1 MIRELII
8 KDLETALKQVAT
20 ISIFEIYSF
29 KKPNLPVIIIRD
41 EDDSTEVVSSE
52 NLSHELSITL
62 SLITKDYKQNDKLI
76 NDILAILKDF
86 KSKFIKKEL
95 TAINKSDVEL
105 GEFLGVRTSIELK
118 LTYITELWDF

>member
-20 ISIFEIYSF
+20 ISVFEIYSF
-29 KKPNLPVIIIRD
+29 KSPNLPVIIIRD
-41 EDDSTEVVSSE
+41 EDDSVEVVTSE
-52 NLSHELSITL
+52 NLRHELSITL
-62 SLITKDYKQNDKLI
+62 NLITKDYKQNDKLI
-76 NDILAILKDF
+76 NDTLAILKDF

-95 TAINKSDVEL
+95 TGVNKSDVEL

-118 LTYITELWDF
+118 LTYITEFWSN

>member
-20 ISIFEIYSF
+20 ISVFEIYSF
-29 KKPNLPVIIIRD
+29 KSPNLPVIIIRD
-41 EDDSTEVVSSE
+41 EDDSVEVVTSE
-52 NLSHELSITL
+52 NLRHELSITL
-62 SLITKDYKQNDKLI
+62 NLITKNYEQNDKLI
-76 NDILAILKDF
+76 NDTLAILKDF

-95 TAINKSDVEL
+95 AGVNKSDVEL

-118 LTYITELWDF
+118 LTYITEFWSN